1 VSNSRSLWETYQTS
15 KQFGVRPSELLGI
28 LASGDLFAA
37 YCFDSACCEFGK
49 AVEAALHDVD
59 GKNKKEIEHK
69 MERVLRKWLDMP
81 AQYRDPVKS
90 GAAIPA
96 SKREEV

>member
-1 VSNSRSLWETYQTS
+1 
-15 KQFGVRPSELLGI
+15 
-28 LASGDLFAA
+28 
-37 YCFDSACCEFGK
+37 
-49 AVEAALHDVD
+49 
-59 GKNKKEIEHK
+59 
-69 MERVLRKWLDMP
+69 LDMP

>member
-1 VSNSRSLWETYQTS
+1 
-15 KQFGVRPSELLGI
+15 
-28 LASGDLFAA
+28 
-37 YCFDSACCEFGK
+37 
-49 AVEAALHDVD
+49 VEAALHDVD